1 MTKSFKKSDLI
12 WGIGLLLV
20 IFILTSPYTHKMF
33 LAATKTHP
41 YITGFFKVGILATMG
56 ELLAIRIVKGN
67 YAKPLGMVYR
77 FVIWGFIGMAFAVV
91 FALFAGGVGAVMKDG
106 LLPVGKEGTL
116 ANKILS
122 AFFTS
127 TFMNLAFAPTFMA
140 FHRITDTYIDLGQG
154 QLSNILKVK
163 LYDVVENIDWHGY
176 IGFVVCK
183 TIPIFWIPAHTI
195 TFLLP
200 SEYRVLTAA
209 LLSIVLG
216 AILAT
221 SKAKTSMKQGNVSA

>member
-1 MTKSFKKSDLI
+1 MMLI
-12 WGIGLLLV
+12 
-20 IFILTSPYTHKMF
+20 
-33 LAATKTHP
+33 KT
-41 YITGFFKVGILATMG
+41 
-56 ELLAIRIVKGN
+56 
-67 YAKPLGMVYR
+67 
-77 FVIWGFIGMAFAVV
+77 
-91 FALFAGGVGAVMKDG
+91 
-106 LLPVGKEGTL
+106 
-116 ANKILS
+116 
-122 AFFTS
+122 
-127 TFMNLAFAPTFMA
+127 
-140 FHRITDTYIDLGQG
+140 
-154 QLSNILKVK
+154 
-163 LYDVVENIDWHGY
+163 IDWYGY